1 MERFFD
7 THAHYT
13 DEKLAGNFALTDELF
28 ASDICGIICVATDND
43 DAKKCIA
50 TAARYPHMYASA
62 GIHPSEC
69 MRFPSLGDE
78 IERLRLLCRE
88 KKVVAIGEIGLDYHY
103 DFSEKDVQKRFFEA
117 QMQLAEELDMPVIIH
132 DREAHSD
139 VFETV
144 KAHPRVRGVMHS
156 YSGSAEM
163 AREYIRLGWYLSF
176 SGVVTFT
183 NAAKTHEAAKAT
195 PLDRLLIE
203 TDAPYLAPVPMRGK
217 TNHSG
222 YIHYTAKK
230 IAELHGVDVD
240 TVARITAENAR
251 KLFRISE

>member
-1 MERFFD
+1 
-7 THAHYT
+7 
-13 DEKLAGNFALTDELF
+13 
-28 ASDICGIICVATDND
+28 
-43 DAKKCIA
+43 
-50 TAARYPHMYASA
+50 MYASA

>member
-1 MERFFD
+1 MNLIFD
-7 THAHYT
+7 THAHYD
-13 DEKLAGNFALTDELF
+13 DEAFDADRDTLLASMPENGVGLIVDPGCDLDTSRRAVE
-28 ASDICGIICVATDND
+28 
-43 DAKKCIA
+43 IA
-50 TAARYPHMYASA
+50 EQYPHVYAA
-62 GIHPSEC
+62 VGWHPENC
-69 MRFPSLGDE
+69 APYTRASLDT
-78 IERLRLLCRE
+78 LRAWA
-88 KKVVAIGEIGLDYHY
+88 KSPKVVAIGEIGLDYHY
-103 DFSEKDVQKRFFEA
+103 GFSEKDVQKRFFEA

-163 AREYIRLGWYLSF
+163 AREYIKLGWYLSF

-222 YIHYTAKK
+222 YIHYTAEK
-230 IAELHGVDVD
+230 IAELHGIDVD

>member
-1 MERFFD
+1 
-7 THAHYT
+7 
-13 DEKLAGNFALTDELF
+13 
-28 ASDICGIICVATDND
+28 
-43 DAKKCIA
+43 
-50 TAARYPHMYASA
+50 
-62 GIHPSEC
+62 
-69 MRFPSLGDE
+69 
-78 IERLRLLCRE
+78 
-88 KKVVAIGEIGLDYHY
+88 
-103 DFSEKDVQKRFFEA
+103 
-117 QMQLAEELDMPVIIH
+117 
-132 DREAHSD
+132 
-139 VFETV
+139 
-144 KAHPRVRGVMHS
+144 MHS

-217 TNHSG
+217 TNHRG
-222 YIHYTAKK
+222 YIHYTAEK

>member
-1 MERFFD
+1 MEKFFD

-13 DEKLAGNFALTDELF
+13 DEKLAGDFALTDRLF
-28 ASDICGIICVATDND
+28 ATDICGIICVATDND

-156 YSGSAEM
+156 YSGSSEM

-222 YIHYTAKK
+222 YIHYTEIGRA
-230 IAELHGVDVD
+230 HV
-240 TVARITAENAR
+240 
-251 KLFRISE
+251 

>member
-1 MERFFD
+1 MEKFFD

-13 DEKLAGNFALTDELF
+13 DEKLAGDFALTDRLF
-28 ASDICGIICVATDND
+28 ATDICGIICVSVDND

-50 TAARYPHMYASA
+50 LAKRYPAMYASA

-69 MRFPSLGDE
+69 MRFPSLE
-78 IERLRLLCRE
+78 CEMERLRLLCRE
-88 KKVVAIGEIGLDYHY
+88 EKVVAIGEIGLDYHY

-117 QMQLAEELDMPVIIH
+117 QMKLAEELDIPVIIH
-132 DREAHSD
+132 DREAHAD
-139 VFETV
+139 VFDTV
-144 KAHPRVRGVMHS
+144 KAHPRVRGVIHS

-163 AREYIRLGWYLSF
+163 AREYIKLGWYLSF
-176 SGVVTFT
+176 SGVVTFK

-217 TNHSG
+217 INHSG
-222 YIHYTAKK
+222 YICYTAEKV
-230 IAELHGVDVD
+230 AGLHGVDTD

-251 KLFRISE
+251 ALFRIE

>member
-139 VFETV
+139 VFKTV

-163 AREYIRLGWYLSF
+163 AREYIRLG
-176 SGVVTFT
+176 
-183 NAAKTHEAAKAT
+183 
-195 PLDRLLIE
+195 
-203 TDAPYLAPVPMRGK
+203 
-217 TNHSG
+217 
-222 YIHYTAKK
+222 
-230 IAELHGVDVD
+230 
-240 TVARITAENAR
+240 
-251 KLFRISE
+251 

>member
-222 YIHYTAKK
+222 YIHYTAEK

-240 TVARITAENAR
+240 TVARKTAENAR